1 MNFGRS
7 SIACLLFTLCAFPQE
22 RLDPKLLQ
30 EDFRILRSALEE
42 GHSGIYR
49 YTPKPDLDRAF
60 DRALQKLDHSMDA
73 LEFFRI
79 AAPAVAT
86 VKCGH
91 TSIAPPQTLTK
102 ELNTN
107 LPLFPFDVR
116 VLDGKV
122 FVFRDYATE
131 GAKLAGVEIR
141 SINGVPIDRVLS
153 TMTAAAPGDGN
164 VPTSRAWRIGRG
176 PAFSRMLYTLMGI
189 RSPFTVVYR
198 VEPDV
203 REQTLELAGKTLP
216 VRQELS
222 AARYPQDQRPDRAA
236 DFKFLDDGKIAV
248 LTIYGFGGSAGDPK
262 KPLGHFLNDAFEQ
275 IHERGSRSLIIDVR
289 NNGGGA
295 DELGKQLFAFLWDQ
309 PFRYYDDL
317 VINART
323 FSFAKYTRKLEDIP
337 ADEVERR
344 ADGKFHNIKHPNW
357 GIQQP
362 GKPHFAGKVFILIN
376 GGSFST
382 TCEFTST
389 VHFHKRAIFIGEEA
403 GGGYYGNTSGYGT
416 AVTLP
421 NSKLV
426 LNLPFQT
433 YYLAVSGYKQADRS
447 VMPDYPVHYTIRELL
462 AGEDKDMAVAL
473 KLARE

>member
-1 MNFGRS
+1 MS
-7 SIACLLFTLCAFPQE
+7 ETL
-22 RLDPKLLQ
+22 
-30 EDFRILRSALEE
+30 AL
-42 GHSGIYR
+42 
-49 YTPKPDLDRAF
+49 P
-60 DRALQKLDHSMDA
+60 
-73 LEFFRI
+73 
-79 AAPAVAT
+79 V
-86 VKCGH
+86 
-91 TSIAPPQTLTK
+91 
-102 ELNTN
+102 
-107 LPLFPFDVR
+107 LPLDDTV
-116 VLDGKV
+116 VLPTMVVPLDTS
-122 FVFRDYATE
+122 ATE
-131 GAKLAGVEIR
+131 ARAAI
-141 SINGVPIDRVLS
+141 SAAQ
-153 TMTAAAPGDGN
+153 MTAAVPGDGN
-164 VPTSRAWRIGRG
+164 VPASRAWRIGRG
-176 PAFSRMLYTLMGI
+176 PAFARMLYTLLGI
-189 RSPFTVVYR
+189 QSSFTMVYR
-198 VEPDV
+198 AEPDGK
-203 REQTLELAGKTLP
+203 EQTAEFAGKTLP
-216 VRQELS
+216 ARQELS
-222 AARYPQDQRPDRAA
+222 TAKYPQDQRPDRAA

-262 KPLGHFLNDAFEQ
+262 KPLGQFLNDAFEQ
-275 IHERGSRSLIIDVR
+275 IHARGSRSLIVDVR

-323 FSFAKYTRKLEDIP
+323 FSFAKYTRNPKDIP

-344 ADGKFHNIKHPNW
+344 SDGKFHNIKHPNW

-362 GKPHFAGKVFILIN
+362 GKPHFGGKVFILIN

-389 VHFHKRAIFIGEEA
+389 VHFHKRATFIGEEA

-416 AVTLP
+416 SVTLP

-433 YYLAVSGYKQADRS
+433 YYLAVSGYKAADRS

-462 AGEDKDMAVAL
+462 AGEDKDMAAAL